1 MELDLACR
9 QWPLGLWNAFTI
21 RIFTPRKMFQPFSVL
36 SFLHDYQRKSAEGF
50 DFQTFQHCST
60 FSLPKCGLP
69 PLFSPPVTV
78 LFALRQCR
86 QTACPPFCRPLG
98 PRCPLS
104 TPPFVLPTPPTEKS
118 VPGFRFPVRGLVRAC
133 PRLNSAEGFDFL
145 NPSATSTLI
154 FKYIINQAEGLK
166 HFSRGTNYV

>member
-1 MELDLACR
+1 MELDLACG
-9 QWPLGLWNAFTI
+9 QCPLGLWNAFTI
-21 RIFTPRKMFQPFSVL
+21 RIITPRKMFQPFSGL
-36 SFLHDYQRKSAEGF
+36 SFLHEYQRKSAEGF

-60 FSLPKCGLP
+60 LQPAEVWLASTFFAPCDRPFCVSAVPANGLY
-69 PLFSPPVTV
+69 
-78 LFALRQCR
+78 
-86 QTACPPFCRPLG
+86 PFCRPLG

-104 TPPFVLPTPPTEKS
+104 TPPFVLPTPPTKKS

-133 PRLNSAEGFDFL
+133 PRLNSAEEFDFL
-145 NPSATSTLI
+145 NPSATFTLI

>member
-1 MELDLACR
+1 MRAVTFVAFECLYYTYFYPSKNVSTFQRPFVSSWLSAQKWLKDL
-9 QWPLGLWNAFTI
+9 
-21 RIFTPRKMFQPFSVL
+21 IFKPFSTV
-36 SFLHDYQRKSAEGF
+36 QPSAM
-50 DFQTFQHCST
+50 
-60 FSLPKCGLP
+60 PKCSL
-69 PLFSPPVTV
+69 SPFCRPFVTI

-104 TPPFVLPTPPTEKS
+104 TPPFVLPTPPTKKS
-118 VPGFRFPVRGLVRAC
+118 VPGFRFPVRGLVLAC

-145 NPSATSTLI
+145 NPSATFTLI